1 MKGSATLKLKVSPG
15 ASTDEIVGWMGDAL
29 KLRVS
34 ARPEK
39 GRANAAV
46 VALLADVLSTRRD
59 RIVIVTGAGSRR
71 KLIRVDGLT
80 PEEVRERIQAAS
92 DK

>member
-1 MKGSATLKLKVSPG
+1 MKGSATLKLKVAPG
-15 ASTDEIVGWMGDAL
+15 ASKDEIVGWMGDAL

>member
-1 MKGSATLKLKVSPG
+1 MKGSTTLKLKVAPG
-15 ASTDEIVGWMGDAL
+15 ASKDEIVGWMGDAL

>member
-15 ASTDEIVGWMGDAL
+15 ASKDEIVGWMGDAL

>member
-15 ASTDEIVGWMGDAL
+15 ASKDEIVGWMGDAL

-59 RIVIVTGAGSRR
+59 WIVIVTGAGSRR

>member
-1 MKGSATLKLKVSPG
+1 MKGSTTLKLKVSPG
-15 ASTDEIVGWMGDAL
+15 ASKDEIVGWMGDAL